1 MATYRCHV
9 FVLGKMMD
17 IIKLPIIT
25 LLVLQLL
32 LVCYSDI
39 CNRIISNKFIIS
51 IIFSSIALGYTTNS
65 TVNITIPLFSLLMGY
80 IIFHFK
86 LIGGGDVKLITALLL
101 ALTAEQSLDF
111 IIYTAIMGGVV
122 MIIGLLINKHDIQQ
136 RGVPYAVAITSGFL
150 LSLFT

>member
-1 MATYRCHV
+1 
-9 FVLGKMMD
+9 MD
-17 IIKLPIIT
+17 IIKLSLII
-25 LLVLQLL
+25 LLALQLL

-51 IIFSSIALGYTTNS
+51 IIFSSIAWGYTTNS

-122 MIIGLLINKHDIQQ
+122 MIICLFINKHDIQQ
-136 RGVPYAVAITSGFL
+136 RGVPYAVAITMGFA

>member
-1 MATYRCHV
+1 
-9 FVLGKMMD
+9 MD
-17 IIKLPIIT
+17 IIKLSLII
-25 LLVLQLL
+25 LLALQLL

-51 IIFSSIALGYTTNS
+51 IIFSSIAWGYTTNS

-122 MIIGLLINKHDIQQ
+122 MIIGLFINKHDIQQ
-136 RGVPYAVAITSGFL
+136 RGVPYAVAITMGFA